1 MNYNKQ
7 PWFCLFH
14 NNSCHLDKYL
24 QDPPVAAYILS
35 VAAYILSIADTDST
49 VQGAT
54 AYNIY
59 ICTDTAY
66 IVWQTQLI

>member
-35 VAAYILSIADTDST
+35 VADTDST
-49 VQGAT
+49 MQGAT
-54 AYNIY
+54 TYNIY
-59 ICTDTAY
+59 IYMYRHSLFSVEDTAY
-66 IVWQTQLI
+66 KVW